1 MSVQDLDNHIVG
13 DDYDEERGKKK
24 FTLALFRTHCYA
36 ALEARRLGPNA
47 REGREHL
54 HVKSGTK
61 ESTRVGYLLHSS
73 YYVMLF
79 WLPRRKL
86 QLLLPMLRN

>member
-1 MSVQDLDNHIVG
+1 MPVQDLDNHIVES
-13 DDYDEERGKKK
+13 DSDEEGRGKQS
-24 FTLALFRTHCYA
+24 LALFRAHCYA
-36 ALEARRLGPNA
+36 ALEVRRLGPNA
-47 REGREHL
+47 REDREHL

-73 YYVMLF
+73 YYVMRFL
-79 WLPRRKL
+79 LPRRGL